1 MMFYLFLWLLYRP
14 TVHSKIVPLSDNVV
28 FAFEKCKTLSVDL
41 DKGLL
46 VESLSPSFDLHC
58 KKRSDSMNSNEF
70 LCDMFR
76 EGSNKKNEQIR
87 FTGGSELGRAQLKS
101 DDGMTINFL
110 VGKKYASFSNQSEH
124 QPQMC
129 AGFFL
134 FEKEL
139 MQKK

>member
-1 MMFYLFLWLLYRP
+1 
-14 TVHSKIVPLSDNVV
+14 
-28 FAFEKCKTLSVDL
+28 
-41 DKGLL
+41 
-46 VESLSPSFDLHC
+46 
-58 KKRSDSMNSNEF
+58 MNSNEF

>member
-1 MMFYLFLWLLYRP
+1 MFYLFLSLLYQP
-14 TVHSKIVPLSDNVV
+14 TTHSKIVPLSDNVV

-41 DKGLL
+41 EKGLL

-58 KKRSDSMNSNEF
+58 KKISDSMNSNGL
-70 LCDMFR
+70 LCDLFR

-87 FTGGSELGRAQLKS
+87 FTGGSDLGRAQLKS
-101 DDGMTINFL
+101 DTGMSINFL

-124 QPQMC
+124 QSQMC
-129 AGFFL
+129 VGFFL

>member
-1 MMFYLFLWLLYRP
+1 MFYLFLWLLYQP
-14 TVHSKIVPLSDNVV
+14 TAHSKVVPLSDNVV

-41 DKGLL
+41 EKGLL

-58 KKRSDSMNSNEF
+58 KKISDSINSNGF
-70 LCDMFR
+70 LCDLFR
-76 EGSNKKNEQIR
+76 EGSNIKNEQIK
-87 FTGGSELGRAQLKS
+87 FTGGSELGWAQLKS
-101 DDGMTINFL
+101 DSGMMINFL
-110 VGKKYASFSNQSEH
+110 VGKKYASFSNQSEY
-124 QPQMC
+124 QSQMC

>member
-1 MMFYLFLWLLYRP
+1 MFYLFLSLLYQP
-14 TVHSKIVPLSDNVV
+14 TTHSKIVPLSDNVV

-41 DKGLL
+41 EKGLL

-58 KKRSDSMNSNEF
+58 KKISDSMNSNGL
-70 LCDMFR
+70 LCDLFR

-87 FTGGSELGRAQLKS
+87 FTGGSDLGRAQLKS
-101 DDGMTINFL
+101 DTGMSINFL

-124 QPQMC
+124 QSQMC